1 MHDLVADHSATDPAS
16 AAEAA
21 EVRARLVRAIA
32 ALNEQE
38 RVVTTLDYYEGLT
51 LREIGSALNLTEGR
65 ISQILRQ
72 ALLRLRRAVAE
83 DACLSERA

>member
-21 EVRARLVRAIA
+21 EVRARLVRDIG

-38 RVVTTLDYYEGLT
+38 W
-51 LREIGSALNLTEGR
+51 
-65 ISQILRQ
+65 
-72 ALLRLRRAVAE
+72 AVKTFYDNE
-83 DACLSERA
+83 D